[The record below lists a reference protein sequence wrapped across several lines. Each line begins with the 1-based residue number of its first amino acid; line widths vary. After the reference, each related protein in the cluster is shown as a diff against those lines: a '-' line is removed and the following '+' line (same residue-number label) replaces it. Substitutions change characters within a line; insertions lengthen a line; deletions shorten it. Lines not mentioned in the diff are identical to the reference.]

1 MPKILTHEEYLFRI
15 HEAVGNQALPVSLPA
30 VDPTIY
36 CPSKRWIENDFRQFL
51 KENMTSYIT
60 HTDDCD
66 DQADAARFFM
76 RLCLRGTPDAQG
88 HGNPLGIARVWITGP
103 PLLGVSDPS
112 HENNII
118 VTDEGEALFLEPQR
132 GRLPGRFTRPV
143 ETAIKRGGVQLA
155 ALPRI

>member
-1 MPKILTHEEYLFRI
+1 MPKILKQEDYLHII
-15 HEAVGNQALPVSLPA
+15 HQSLGPAPKPANIGA
-30 VDPTIY
+30 VDPTMY
-36 CPSKRWIENDFRQFL
+36 CPSKKWLEKEFRQFL
-51 KENMTSYIT
+51 KENMTGYLK

-76 RLCLRGTPDAQG
+76 SRCLRDTPQARG

-103 PLLGVSDPS
+103 PLLGVSDAL

-132 GRLPGRFTRPV
+132 GIVPGPFTRSV
-143 ETAIKRGGVQLA
+143 RHAVKRGGVVLA
-155 ALPRI
+155 ALARV